1 MPPLAL
7 GTRIVVTG
15 PSGQVQSGRPEFDNR
30 VGQALQPGAP
40 AGSYEV
46 IWRVSS
52 DEGHPVSGRLS
63 FAVRAAGSEQ
73 SSVEASP
80 AANSQSANPL
90 PPAQQQGR
98 TPQAIRCSGS
108 LLVWSPWQRSPIR
121 CYANRCGGGH
131 RIGGSESENG

>member
-52 DEGHPVSGRLS
+52 DDGHPVSGRLS
-63 FAVRAAGSEQ
+63 FTVRAAGSEQ
-73 SSVEASP
+73 SFVEASP

-90 PPAQQQGR
+90 PHAQQQGSDSAGY
-98 TPQAIRCSGS
+98 TVLWVAAGLVALAAIAYS
-108 LLVWSPWQRSPIR
+108 LLRQPLRRRTS
-121 CYANRCGGGH
+121 
-131 RIGGSESENG
+131 